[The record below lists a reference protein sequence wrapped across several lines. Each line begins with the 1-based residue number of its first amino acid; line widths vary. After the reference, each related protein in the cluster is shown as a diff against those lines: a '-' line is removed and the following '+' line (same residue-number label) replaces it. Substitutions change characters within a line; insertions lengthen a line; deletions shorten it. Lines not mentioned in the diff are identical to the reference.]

1 MKHLFIPLLLSL
13 FCRTRLLAEDIT
25 GTICDESN
33 SPIAGVIVSIRTL
46 DDDKIVTSTETTSKG
61 SFVVSGLEVGRYV
74 LLCSHVAYAS
84 YTAEVQVPEG
94 QDLSLGIIVMNTKD
108 VRLKEVVSEADR
120 NVFTTDGQTIYP
132 SKQQIEASGGGLD
145 LLQKLPIPLLE
156 VNPFNRTV
164 TSYDPRGGVSLLI
177 NGIPA
182 TPNDFVIIDPKTVVR
197 VDVIRKPGLEY
208 GQNLAMVVNFIVKRP
223 QDGVSLGVNGTNS
236 MKATNGYNNIY
247 ATWYHKNSQLTVNQ
261 SENYTNYSDQTSED
275 SRHYLQPSGEW
286 HDVNAESLSSRMRS
300 ATHGTT
306 LTYNLTNPNKFV
318 LQIRGYMNLYRNP
331 KQDRYYLNSETGE
344 DDYVSHTHIRDRNQ
358 SPALNVY
365 FQKYLPKRQSLII
378 NVVGT
383 YIGSNYDYLY
393 EMEGSTFETS
403 YGVEGRKYSAICE
416 MKYSN
421 VFNWGSFVSG
431 VRSIYGNTQNS
442 YANSTDGTDKMDNVN
457 SNLYA
462 GVNGR
467 WKKLSGNAT
476 LSLDDQYYNQQD
488 YEYHKL
494 TFIPQANL
502 NYSISPKVSLGYG
515 FNLASR
521 LPSLAS
527 LNDITFQLDRWE
539 LRTGNPSLK
548 PFNHV
553 ENSLSATYYNPKLYA
568 MFNAVYATN
577 RHAIM
582 PTVTRTEVDGQTF
595 FVNSSQNQRNMRQL
609 VLTAYLRYAAFKN
622 KLVVSGT
629 GSYNHYYA
637 DSELYSNKR
646 GFFFGTLKIESY
658 LGKFYLYGSV
668 QSRYNS
674 LFAETVWYNEYS
686 SALSASYKW
695 KNLQISLAW
704 EQPLQR
710 GGTNNRVETL
720 NNIVCKTVRQS
731 NPQAGNN
738 VLLTISWNWSHGF
751 KSKTEQPELDNKD
764 TEAGILK

>member
-1 MKHLFIPLLLSL
+1 MKRLFATLLLL
-13 FCRTRLLAEDIT
+13 PFCLAQLSAEGLT
-25 GTICDESN
+25 GTIYDESN
-33 SPIAGVIVSIRTL
+33 RPIAGVIVSVRTL
-46 DDDKIVTSTETTSKG
+46 DGDKIVTSTETASDGT
-61 SFVVSGLEVGRYV
+61 FVVDNVETGRYV
-74 LLCSHVAYAS
+74 LLCSHVAYSS

-94 QDLSLGIIVMNTKD
+94 QTLSLGIIVMNTKD
-108 VRLKEVVSEADR
+108 IQLKEVVSEADS

-164 TSYDPRGGVSLLI
+164 TSYDPLGGVSLLI

-182 TPNDFVIIDPKTVVR
+182 TPNDVVIIDPKTVVR

-208 GQNLAMVVNFIVKRP
+208 GSNLAMVVNIVVKRP

-236 MKATNGYNNIY
+236 MKITNGYNNVY
-247 ATWYHKNSQLTVNQ
+247 ATYYHKNSQLTVNQ
-261 SENYTNYSDQTSED
+261 SENYTNYSGQTSED
-275 SRHYLQPSGEW
+275 SRQYLQPSGKW
-286 HDVNAESLSSRMRS
+286 HNVYAESLSSRMRS

-306 LTYNLTNPNKFV
+306 LTYNLTNPSKFV
-318 LQIRGYMNLYRNP
+318 LQIRGYINLYRNP
-331 KQDRYYLNSETGE
+331 KQDSSYLNSETGE

-365 FQKYLPKRQSLII
+365 FQKYLPKRQSFIL

-383 YIGSNYDYLY
+383 YIDSDYDYLY
-393 EMEGSTFETS
+393 GMEGNAFETS
-403 YGVEGRKYSAICE
+403 FGVEGRKYSAICD
-416 MKYSN
+416 MKYSKG
-421 VFNWGSFVSG
+421 FNWGSFVSG
-431 VRSIYGNTQNS
+431 VRSYYGNTQNR
-442 YANSTDGTDKMDNVN
+442 YAETSDGNDRMDNVN

-476 LSLDDQYYNQQD
+476 LALDDQYYSQQD
-488 YEYHKL
+488 YDYHKL
-494 TFIPQANL
+494 TFNPQASL
-502 NYSISPKVSLGYG
+502 NYSISPRVRLGYA

-553 ENSLSATYYNPKLYA
+553 ENSLSATYYNSKLYA

-577 RHAIM
+577 KHAIM
-582 PTVTRTEVDGQTF
+582 PTVTRTEVDGQVYF
-595 FVNSSQNQRNMRQL
+595 ENSSHNQRNMRQL
-609 VLTAYLRYAAFKN
+609 VLTVYLRYAAFKN
-622 KLVVSGT
+622 KLVASGT
-629 GSYNHYYA
+629 GSYNHYDA
-637 DSELYSNKR
+637 DSELYSNRR
-646 GFFFGTLKIESY
+646 GFFFGTLRLESY
-658 LGKFYLYGSV
+658 LGKFYLYCSA

-674 LFAETVWYNEYS
+674 LFAETVWHNEYS
-686 SALSASYKW
+686 STIGASYKC
-695 KNLQISLAW
+695 KSLKIGLEW

-710 GGTNNRVETL
+710 GGTDNCVETL
-720 NNIVCKTVRQS
+720 NNVVRKTVRQS

-738 VLLTISWNWSHGF
+738 VLLTVSWNWSHGF
-751 KSKTEQPELDNKD
+751 KSKAEEPELDNKD